1 MISGIIFYKCLHCDS
16 FVLLYIYYKDVLER
30 GITMK
35 LKTITKLIFFIMIVI
50 LQLSASPTKT
60 YAQTESYSIEDME
73 GYYKT
78 QGRTAVVDDTLMLDF
93 SASGMEFRAN
103 CEGDVYV
110 EMNAINAT
118 SYPTGGLYFTVVV
131 DGEVQ
136 AENLRIPEDNNADNW
151 TSNSTG
157 YPFHITQMDKVEFKI
172 AEDLE
177 KGEHTF
183 GIYRQN
189 EPVEGKFG
197 VSAIKLDGELLDP
210 PAEKDL
216 YFEFIGDS
224 ILAGYGN
231 LSYGGTHAALYQDA
245 TRGWAYLVSQEMDAD
260 WSLVAH
266 SGITAANGIG
276 WNGKNS
282 VSMQKMYPL
291 QRYHSDRKTLYSFDR
306 EPDVIFVCLGT
317 NDIWTYQTSDP
328 SNTTEVVSDG
338 IKEMTQLIREKN
350 PNAKIVWL
358 YNMMTYGANMLIDK
372 AIKEMGGE
380 ETGLYTLMLE
390 TNLEGGGGH
399 PNLATQTVYADT
411 ICKFLKE
418 TIKIEEIDQSKQ
430 NEADSNTNAGDVNM
444 NWVYPV
450 VVAIVAVVTV
460 LVGRQIWMKHNK
472 QNTESKMK

>member
-1 MISGIIFYKCLHCDS
+1 MWLKNMTKFI
-16 FVLLYIYYKDVLER
+16 FVL
-30 GITMK
+30 
-35 LKTITKLIFFIMIVI
+35 MIVV
-50 LQLSASPTKT
+50 LQFSGSSTKT
-60 YAQTESYSIEDME
+60 YAQTESYSIEELE

-93 SASGMEFRAN
+93 SASGIEFRAN

-131 DGEVQ
+131 DGKVQ
-136 AENLRIPEDNNADNW
+136 AEDLRIPEDNHADNW

-157 YPFHITQMDKVEFKI
+157 YPFHITQMGKKVEFKI
-172 AEDLE
+172 AEGLE

-231 LSYGGTHAALYQDA
+231 LSRGGTHAALYQDA

-260 WSLVAH
+260 WSLIAH

-276 WNGKNS
+276 WSGKRS

-338 IKEMTQLIREKN
+338 IKEMIQLIREKN

-380 ETGLYTLMLE
+380 EKGLYTLMLE

-399 PNLATQTVYADT
+399 PDLATQTIYADT
-411 ICKFLKE
+411 ICNFLRE
-418 TIKIEEIDQSKQ
+418 TIKEGENAEPEQ
-430 NEADSNTNAGDVNM
+430 NGADSDKSSENANM
-444 NWVYPV
+444 NWIYPV
-450 VVAIVAVVTV
+450 IVAAAAGTIV
-460 LVGRQIWMKHNK
+460 VGRRMWMKHK
-472 QNTESKMK
+472 

>member
-1 MISGIIFYKCLHCDS
+1 MQIKN
-16 FVLLYIYYKDVLER
+16 
-30 GITMK
+30 
-35 LKTITKLIFFIMIVI
+35 ITKLIFTIMIVV
-50 LQLSASPTKT
+50 LCFSCNSTKT
-60 YAQTESYSIEDME
+60 YAQTESYSIEELE

-93 SASGMEFRAN
+93 SASGMEFRAD

-110 EMNAINAT
+110 EINSIMAT

-131 DGEVQ
+131 DGKVQ
-136 AENLRIPEDNNADNW
+136 AEDLRIPEDNHADNW

-157 YPFHITQMDKVEFKI
+157 YPFHITDMNKKVEFKI
-172 AEDLE
+172 AEGLE

-197 VSAIKLDGELLDP
+197 VSAIKFDGELLDP

-231 LSYGGTHAALYQDA
+231 LSRGGTHAALYQDA

-260 WSLVAH
+260 WSLIAH

-276 WNGKNS
+276 WSGERS

-291 QRYHSDRKTLYSFDR
+291 QRYHSDRKTLYSFER

-317 NDIWTYQTSDP
+317 NDIWTYQTSNP

-338 IKEMTQLIREKN
+338 IKEMTELIREKN

-380 ETGLYTLMLE
+380 EKGLYTLMLE
-390 TNLEGGGGH
+390 TNLKGGGEH
-399 PNLATQTVYADT
+399 PDLATQTVYADS

-418 TIKIEEIDQSKQ
+418 TIKIEELAQPEQ
-430 NEADSNTNAGDVNM
+430 NGADSDANEKDIDM

-450 VVAIVAVVTV
+450 VVAIVVVAMV
-460 LVGRQIWMKHNK
+460 LVGRQIWMKRNK
-472 QNTESKMK
+472 QNTES

>member
-1 MISGIIFYKCLHCDS
+1 MRLKNI
-16 FVLLYIYYKDVLER
+16 
-30 GITMK
+30 MK
-35 LKTITKLIFFIMIVI
+35 IFFVIMVVV
-50 LQLSASPTKT
+50 LQLSGSSEKT
-60 YAQTESYSIEDME
+60 FAQTESYSIEDLE

-78 QGRTAVVDDTLMLDF
+78 QGRTAVVDDTLMLDY

-131 DGEVQ
+131 DGVVQ
-136 AENLRIPEDNNADNW
+136 AEDLRIPEDNHADNW
-151 TSNSTG
+151 TSNSLG
-157 YPFHITQMDKVEFKI
+157 YPFHITEMAKVEFKI
-172 AEDLE
+172 AEGLE

-197 VSAIKLDGELLDP
+197 ISSIKLDGELLDP

-231 LSYGGTHAALYQDA
+231 LSTGGTHAALYQDA

-260 WSLVAH
+260 WSIVAH

-276 WNGKNS
+276 WSGERS
-282 VSMQKMYPL
+282 VSMQTMYPL
-291 QRYHSDRKTLYSFDR
+291 QRYHSDRKTLYSFER

-317 NDIWTYQTSDP
+317 NDIWTYQTSNP
-328 SNTTEVVSDG
+328 SNTTQVVTDG
-338 IKEMTQLIREKN
+338 IIEMTELIREKN

-358 YNMMTYGANMLIDK
+358 YNMMTYSANMIIDK

-380 ETGLYTLMLE
+380 EKGLYTLMLE
-390 TNLEGGGGH
+390 TNLEGGGEH

-411 ICKFLKE
+411 ICNFLKE
-418 TIKIEEIDQSKQ
+418 TIKIEELANSDQ
-430 NEADSNTNAGDVNM
+430 NGADSDKDAADANM
-444 NWVYPV
+444 IWVYPV
-450 VVAIVAVVTV
+450 IVAVAAGAVV
-460 LVGRQIWMKHNK
+460 VGR
-472 QNTESKMK
+472 KMCKKKAEEK

>member
-1 MISGIIFYKCLHCDS
+1 MHLKNMMKFIF
-16 FVLLYIYYKDVLER
+16 V
-30 GITMK
+30 
-35 LKTITKLIFFIMIVI
+35 IMVVI
-50 LQLSASPTKT
+50 LQFSGSPTKT
-60 YAQTESYSIEDME
+60 YAQTESYSIEDLE

-78 QGRTAVVDDTLMLDF
+78 QGRTAVVDDTLMFDF

-131 DGEVQ
+131 DGKVQ
-136 AENLRIPEDNNADNW
+136 AEDLRIPEDNHADNW

-172 AEDLE
+172 AEGLE

-231 LSYGGTHAALYQDA
+231 LSTGGTHAALYQDA

-260 WSLVAH
+260 WSLIAH

-276 WNGKNS
+276 WSGKRS
-282 VSMQKMYPL
+282 VSMQTMYPL
-291 QRYHSDRKTLYSFDR
+291 QRYHSDRKTLYSFER

-328 SNTTEVVSDG
+328 SNTTDVVSDG
-338 IKEMTQLIREKN
+338 IKEMTELIREKN

-380 ETGLYTLMLE
+380 EKGLYTLMLE
-390 TNLEGGGGH
+390 TNLEGGGEH
-399 PNLATQTVYADT
+399 PNLAAQTTYANT
-411 ICKFLKE
+411 ICNFLRE
-418 TIKIEEIDQSKQ
+418 TIKIEEIAKPDQNGTDSGK
-430 NEADSNTNAGDVNM
+430 NAADANM
-444 NWVYPV
+444 IWIYPV
-450 VVAIVAVVTV
+450 IVAVAAGAIV
-460 LVGRQIWMKHNK
+460 VGRKMCKK
-472 QNTESKMK
+472 QK

>member
-1 MISGIIFYKCLHCDS
+1 MN
-16 FVLLYIYYKDVLER
+16 
-30 GITMK
+30 
-35 LKTITKLIFFIMIVI
+35 LKNITKFIFAFAIMI
-50 LQLSASPTKT
+50 LLLSGSSSEAYAQTKT
-60 YAQTESYSIEDME
+60 YTMEDLE

-78 QGRTAVVDDTLMLDF
+78 QGRTAVVDGTLMLDF
-93 SASGMEFRAN
+93 SASGIEFTAD

-110 EMNAINAT
+110 EMNVERASTAPT
-118 SYPTGGLYFTVVV
+118 SGLYFTVVI
-131 DGEVQ
+131 DGKMQ
-136 AENLRIPEDNNADNW
+136 AEDLRIAEDNNADNW

-157 YPFHITQMDKVEFKI
+157 YPFHINKRGKMEFKI
-172 AEDLE
+172 AEGLE
-177 KGEHTF
+177 KGKHTF
-183 GIYRQN
+183 GIYRQT

-197 VSAIKLDGELLDP
+197 LTAIKLDGEFLDP

-231 LSYGGTHAALYQDA
+231 LSTGGTHASLYQDA
-245 TRGWAYLVSQEMDAD
+245 TRGWAYLVSQRMNAD

-266 SGITAANGIG
+266 SGITATNGIG

-291 QRYHSDRKTLYSFDR
+291 QRYHFDKKTPYGFER

-328 SNTTEVVSDG
+328 SNTTDVIVEG
-338 IKEMTQLIREKN
+338 IKEMANLVREKN

-358 YNMMTYGANMLIDK
+358 YNMMTYNANMLIDT
-372 AIKEMGGE
+372 AIKEIGGE
-380 ETGLYTLMLE
+380 EKGFYTLMLP

-411 ICKFLKE
+411 ICEYL
-418 TIKIEEIDQSKQ
+418 
-430 NEADSNTNAGDVNM
+430 DSTLLVDVDNGDDAGSI

-450 VVAIVAVVTV
+450 LAAVGILVVIIVVVVVV
-460 LVGRQIWMKHNK
+460 LRKK
-472 QNTESKMK
+472 KSTSEE